1 MKPQH
6 VEELCFIDRE
16 QRTIE
21 SQVLDFESVWGGESA
36 TFSESP
42 CRKSEGVVPPEPFSC
57 SATQA
62 KVNTPLHTLMERK
75 WSSFSTYREGVH
87 RSRARRLGR
96 YYGFGFE
103 K

>member
-6 VEELCFIDRE
+6 VEGLCFIDRE
-16 QRTIE
+16 ERTIE
-21 SQVLDFESVWGGESA
+21 SQVFDFESA

-42 CRKSEGVVPPEPFSC
+42 CRKSGGVVPPEPFAC

-62 KVNTPLHTLMERK
+62 KVNTPLQTLMERK

-96 YYGFGFE
+96 YYGLEFE